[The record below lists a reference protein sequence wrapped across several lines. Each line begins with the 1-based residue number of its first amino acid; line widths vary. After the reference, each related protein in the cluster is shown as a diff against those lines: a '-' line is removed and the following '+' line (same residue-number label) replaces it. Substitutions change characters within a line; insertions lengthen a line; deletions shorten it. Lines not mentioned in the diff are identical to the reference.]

1 MSGADYPQAQWVPA
15 HASNFR
21 RGRPVAAPTLIVIHE
36 TDGHA
41 DAAPVAEMWQGANH
55 GSSAHFVIGQDGTVI
70 QCVALADTA
79 WHAHEANGRSV
90 GIEHSARTPGELGHD
105 DPGLPPSD
113 VQYQASAR
121 LVAWLCRELQL
132 HPTRVAVLGHVEA
145 DKTTTHTLCP
155 TGCGFDWQKYMTLV
169 QAAYDAGLAVG

>member
-1 MSGADYPQAQWVPA
+1 MAADYPLAKWVPA
-15 HASNFR
+15 DHSNFR
-21 RGRPVAAPTLIVIHE
+21 RGRVVPAPTLICIHC
-36 TDGHA
+36 TDGRERA
-41 DAAPVAEMWQGANH
+41 EPVSEMWQQPGH
-55 GSSAHFVIGQDGTVI
+55 GSSAHFVVGQDGTVI

-79 WHAHEANGRSV
+79 WHAHEANGHSV

-132 HPTRVAVLGHVEA
+132 HPTRVAVLGHAEA
-145 DKTTTHTLCP
+145 DKTTTHQKCP
-155 TGCGFDWQKYMTLV
+155 LGCGW
-169 QAAYDAGLAVG
+169 